1 MHGTAKNWS
10 PEQTEN
16 LRTETGRREKKKA
29 TEKTYKENGQAFL
42 EEAWVPTGAWKDAN
56 VSSIAS

>member
-1 MHGTAKNWS
+1 MYGTVKNWS

-29 TEKTYKENGQAFL
+29 TEKTDKEHGQAFL
-42 EEAWVPTGAWKDAN
+42 EEA
-56 VSSIAS
+56 